1 MEIHQI
7 CKILKETRREKKI
20 TLKEASQ
27 LTKLA
32 PLIIKKIEEADNL
45 ESISQFYLKGF
56 LKIYA
61 TFLGRK
67 DLIGEIENCFLEKP
81 SSPLK
86 KTIKKEPPKIK
97 RIEELSRL
105 WPSSKKVKNIV
116 LLVLIGVGGLFSL
129 FFFLRPK
136 PEKAPPSVVKEISS
150 APKVISKK
158 KLAKPFVNLLTKG
171 KVFIEVKTD
180 GKLVFSGILLAGNK
194 ENWQAKEKIEIK
206 ISNPS
211 LVVLELSGELIPTSN
226 LKKPTS
232 YIVDSSGFKVK
243 E

>member
-7 CKILKETRREKKI
+7 CKILKETRKEKKI
-20 TLKEASQ
+20 TLEKASQ
-27 LTKLA
+27 LTKLT

-45 ESISQFYLKGF
+45 ESINQFYLKGF

-61 TFLGRK
+61 TSLGRK
-67 DLIGEIENCFLEKP
+67 DLIEKIENCFLKKP
-81 SSPLK
+81 SSPSK
-86 KTIKKEPPKIK
+86 KTIRKESPKIK
-97 RIEELSRL
+97 RIEGLSRL
-105 WPSSKKVKNIV
+105 WPSSKKVKNII
-116 LLVLIGVGGLFSL
+116 LFTLIGMGILFSL
-129 FFFLRPK
+129 FFLLKPK
-136 PEKAPPSVVKEISS
+136 KQSLPVTKEPASI
-150 APKVISKK
+150 PKVISKK
-158 KLAKPFVNLLTKG
+158 NLAKPLVSLLTKG
-171 KVFIEVKTD
+171 KIFIEVKTD

-194 ENWQAKEKIEIK
+194 ESWQAKEKIEIK

-232 YIVDSSGFKVK
+232 YVVDSSGFRIK